1 MMAKTDP
8 PLTRVRTLALKFDD
22 VTEGTTFGNAAFKV
36 KDKTFAW
43 FPRRA
48 EVEDGSLGVR
58 MSFVERDMRIAANPD
73 VFYFTPHY
81 QNYPSVLARIW
92 KLSDRD
98 LNELL
103 TSGHEFMVAQRR
115 SSKKRR

>member
-1 MMAKTDP
+1 MAKTDP
-8 PLTRVRTLALKFDD
+8 PLERVRRIALQFDD
-22 VTEGTTFGNAAFKV
+22 VAEGTTFGNAAFKV

-43 FPRRA
+43 FPQRA

-58 MSFVERDMRIAANPD
+58 MSFVERDLRIASNPG

-92 KLSDRD
+92 KLTDRD
-98 LNELL
+98 LSELL
-103 TSGHEFMVAQRR
+103 TSGYEFMVAKRR
-115 SSKKRR
+115 SPKKRR

>member
-1 MMAKTDP
+1 MAKTDP
-8 PLTRVRTLALKFDD
+8 PLERVRKLALQFGD

-43 FPRRA
+43 FPQRA

-58 MSFVERDMRIAANPD
+58 MSFVERDLRIAANPD

-92 KLSDRD
+92 LLTDRD
-98 LNELL
+98 LRELL
-103 TSGHEFMVAQRR
+103 ASAHEFMLAKRR
-115 SSKKRR
+115 SAKKRR